1 MKSEMGWGGMK
12 VGKGKFTS
20 YRLAQRSEKPW
31 VDHFHSAS
39 PPPQFSCVRFEEAR
53 GRSMGRA
60 GCQRQHNHWPVSGQE
75 ESSRM
80 MALLSTCAWVLSS

>member
-1 MKSEMGWGGMK
+1 MNEVRDGVGGMK

-39 PPPQFSCVRFEEAR
+39 PPPQFSRVRFEEAR
-53 GRSMGRA
+53 GSEHGSGRLSETTQPLA
-60 GCQRQHNHWPVSGQE
+60 CLWPGGKQ
-75 ESSRM
+75 
-80 MALLSTCAWVLSS
+80 